1 MRLIAASANIMRLGP
16 APKSGER
23 ATTGY
28 LLGMSESLRAQP
40 LRPSAAVCRAIEIIE
55 AESAYSQHVCA
66 PPHEAARLGL
76 AAERMGSAAVILTRK
91 SKNTMYNKLA
101 ALGQASPATE
111 RQVDRFIDMARQHR
125 VKKISVPLGD
135 GMRPRGLPRLLESRG
150 FVRGYPNAKL
160 WRDGSPLPPPRIDP
174 ERRPNETT
182 HISVRRVR
190 PSEASAWVDVVSEVW
205 RVFGFRRAW
214 YEARV
219 AAPGWR
225 HYLAWI
231 DDEPVAA
238 GALFIGTVGA
248 GNRAV
253 KVGHLVDAITL
264 KPWRRRGAQAAIIRR
279 RVADG
284 RGRGCELFTSETA
297 PPLPRSAS
305 TTRVVRTSAR
315 RWQPPSLIQRDR
327 R

>member
-1 MRLIAASANIMRLGP
+1 M
-16 APKSGER
+16 AP
-23 ATTGY
+23 TTGY
-28 LLGMSESLRAQP
+28 LLGMSESLCAAP
-40 LRPSAAVCRAIEIIE
+40 VRPSAAACRAIEIIE
-55 AESAYSQHVCA
+55 AESAYSQHMCA
-66 PPHEAARLGL
+66 PPQEAARLGL

-91 SKNTMYNKLA
+91 SENTMYNKLA

-111 RQVDRFIDMARQHR
+111 RQVDRFIDLARQQR

-253 KVGHLVDAITL
+253 KVGHLVDAVTP
-264 KPWRRRGAQAAIIRR
+264 KPWRRRL
-279 RVADG
+279 
-284 RGRGCELFTSETA
+284 GCELFTSETA
-297 PPLPRSAS
+297 PPLPRMPLVSF
-305 TTRVVRTSAR
+305 RN
-315 RWQPPSLIQRDR
+315 LQRQGFDLAYLR
-327 R
+327 YPWNLEI